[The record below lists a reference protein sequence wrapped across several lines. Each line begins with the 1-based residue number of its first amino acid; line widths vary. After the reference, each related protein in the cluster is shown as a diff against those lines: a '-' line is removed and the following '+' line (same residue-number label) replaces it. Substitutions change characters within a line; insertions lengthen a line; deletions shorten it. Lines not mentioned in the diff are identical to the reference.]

1 MYKKLFGFS
10 GITVFASIL
19 GFLLLPLVT
28 KVLQVDAFG
37 EYSLYYSI
45 SVVLASV
52 FLFGTPSSYSL
63 VFAEKSE
70 EQIKKVQEVFSFFI
84 TCNTI
89 SFVLLQFV
97 VIILVVFYDISPIIS
112 FIPLLIISRSIYQV
126 VSQYLRLENKVVHF
140 AFYQCITISLSF
152 LVPLLT
158 AYFFIVTGLQF
169 IAVMS
174 LVFFSS
180 SIIGLFYLHNK
191 GHSCCFTFFSINSS
205 LLHFGVFSAAHALTA
220 SMVTVSDR
228 FILAG
233 YMDREEFAIY
243 SLAALLASTLS
254 LVYSAISQNLSPILY
269 KQLKDGMS
277 FKSLLLTYGIKYLS
291 FILVLFLLYQLLISV
306 VVLHFFPHAY
316 AGAIDISRLLVVGVL
331 FQGGYFLFSSLIM
344 YLRATNKLFMITLV
358 CGLFNVSFG
367 LLMCKYFG
375 LKGVVLSYL
384 LTWFIFMLS
393 TFFVCKR
400 GFYAEIN

>member
-70 EQIKKVQEVFSFFI
+70 ERIKKVQDVFSFFI

-89 SFVLLQFV
+89 SFISLQFL
-97 VIILVVFYDISPIIS
+97 VIILVVFYDFSAALF

-126 VSQYLRLENKVVHF
+126 VSQYMRLENKVIYF

-152 LVPLLT
+152 IVPLLT

-174 LVFFSS
+174 FVFFIS
-180 SIIGLFYLHNK
+180 SIVGLCYLHNK
-191 GHSCCFTFFSINSS
+191 GQSCCFDFFYINSS
-205 LLHFGVFSAAHALTA
+205 LLHFGIFSAAHALTA
-220 SMVTVSDR
+220 SMITVSDR

-233 YMDREEFAIY
+233 YMERGEFAIY

-269 KQLKDGMS
+269 KKLKDGMS
-277 FKSLLLTYGIKYLS
+277 FKLLLLTYGIKYLS
-291 FILVLFLLYQLLISV
+291 FVLVLFLLYQLLISV
-306 VVLHFFPHAY
+306 VVLNFFPQAY
-316 AGAIDISRLLVVGVL
+316 AGAINISRLLVVGVL

-358 CGLFNVSFG
+358 CGLFNVTFG

-400 GFYAEIN
+400 GFYAETN